1 MQGKFSFWIRVSPV
15 TFKVHRAPTTKS
27 LISPNK
33 RLSQNGP
40 NLKCKIFY
48 FGIHNQIANIWT
60 CNVPLGLLKLTTV
73 WLFSL
78 DSTNSK
84 VNHFSQTKALLK
96 MTQSQMQIFYQG
108 IDRNHQIIN
117 IWTFSMP
124 AGLLKW
130 QQFVVFHCTF

>member
-1 MQGKFSFWIRVSPV
+1 MLGKFYFGTRVTPV
-15 TFKVHRAPTTKS
+15 TVKVHRAPTTKS

-40 NLKCKIFY
+40 NLKCNIFY
-48 FGIHNQIANIWT
+48 PGNRNQIANIWT

-96 MTQSQMQIFYQG
+96 MARSQMQIFYQG
-108 IDRNHQIIN
+108 IGRNHQIIN

-130 QQFVVFHCTF
+130 QQFVIFHFTL